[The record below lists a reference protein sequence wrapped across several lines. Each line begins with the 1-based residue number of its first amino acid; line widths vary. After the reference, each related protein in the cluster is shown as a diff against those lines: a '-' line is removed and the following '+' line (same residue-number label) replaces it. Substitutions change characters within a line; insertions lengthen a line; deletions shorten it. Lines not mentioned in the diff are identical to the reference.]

1 MTRVD
6 KQLQKLEQEIEAI
19 RAAFAQNASSMT
31 IYTTAITFT
40 TSRNTTNWSN
50 SGSYNPLQWAS
61 LISMYKTSGGDRF
74 DTETI
79 EVTFS
84 CDAGINTFANLE
96 IGFVTITSGLAV
108 VSSRRIPHSGGARW
122 LVTVRA
128 NATTDGSGFDV
139 WQPSTLRFAVQSAV
153 QGNLTARMIWQ

>member
-6 KQLQKLEQEIEAI
+6 KQVQKIEQEIEAI
-19 RAAFAQNASSMT
+19 RSAFTQNASSMT
-31 IYTTAITFT
+31 IHTASLTFT

-50 SGSYNPLQWAS
+50 SGSYSPLQWAP
-61 LISMYKTSGGDRF
+61 LISMYRTSGGDRF

-84 CDAGINTFANLE
+84 CNAGINTFANLE
-96 IGFVTITSGLAV
+96 ISFVTITSGLAV
-108 VSSRRIPHSGGARW
+108 VSSRRVPYSGGARW
-122 LVTVRA
+122 IITVRP
-128 NATTDGSGFDV
+128 NATVDSSDYDV

-153 QGNLTARMIWQ
+153 QGTLTARMIWQ

>member
-6 KQLQKLEQEIEAI
+6 KQVQKIEQEIEAI
-19 RAAFAQNASSMT
+19 RSALTVSL
-31 IYTTAITFT
+31 TFT

-50 SGSYNPLQWAS
+50 GGSYNPLQCAP
-61 LISMYKTSGGDRF
+61 LISMYRTSGGDRF

-84 CDAGINTFANLE
+84 CNEGINTFANLE
-96 IGFVTITSGLAV
+96 ISFVTITSGLAV
-108 VSSRRIPHSGGARW
+108 VSSRRVPYSGGARW
-122 LVTVRA
+122 IITVRP
-128 NATTDGSGFDV
+128 NATTDSSGYDV

-153 QGNLTARMIWQ
+153 QGTLTARMIWQ